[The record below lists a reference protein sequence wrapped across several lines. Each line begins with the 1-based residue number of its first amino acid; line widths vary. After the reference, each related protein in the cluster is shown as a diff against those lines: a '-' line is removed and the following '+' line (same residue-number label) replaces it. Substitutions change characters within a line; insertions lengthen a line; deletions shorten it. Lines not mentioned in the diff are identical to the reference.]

1 MSVIAVIDYDM
12 GNLHSV
18 CKGLEKAGVTPQ
30 VTDSATIIKNADAVV
45 LPGVGSFDPAMQH
58 LRSRN
63 LVEPIQDV
71 IASGIPFLGICL
83 GLQILFESSEE
94 GQEKGLG
101 IFPGTVR
108 RFQSEPGLTIP
119 HIGWN
124 QLSLTQPDLPLWKTI
139 GSQPWVYFVHS
150 YYVDPTDRNL
160 TAATIQHGS
169 QIITA
174 AIAKDN
180 VMAVQF
186 HPEKSSNAGLKILD
200 NFVELVQGKPQT
212 IEMRNQVSV

>member
-18 CKGLEKAGVTPQ
+18 CKGLEKAGATPQ
-30 VTDSATIIKNADAVV
+30 VTDSATVIKNADAVV

-94 GQEKGLG
+94 GQEPGLG

-108 RFQSEPGLTIP
+108 RFKSEPGLTIP
-119 HIGWN
+119 HMGWN
-124 QLSLTQPDLPLWKTI
+124 QLTLNQPNLALWKHI
-139 GSQPWVYFVHS
+139 GSHPWVYFVHS
-150 YYVDPTDRNL
+150 YYVDPVNPNL
-160 TAATIQHGS
+160 TAATLQHGS
-169 QIITA
+169 QIVTA
-174 AIAKDN
+174 AIAQNN

-186 HPEKSSNAGLKILD
+186 HPEKSSTAGLKILD
-200 NFVELVQGKPQT
+200 NFVELVQNQT
-212 IEMRNQVSV
+212 HPKLINQVSAS

>member
-18 CKGLEKAGVTPQ
+18 CKGLEKAGVKPQ

-71 IASGIPFLGICL
+71 IASDVPFLGICL

-124 QLSLTQPDLPLWKTI
+124 QLSLTQPNIPLWKTI

-200 NFVELVQGKPQT
+200 NFVELVEGKNKNF
-212 IEMRNQVSV
+212 EMINQVSV